1 MQEAGVKK
9 LQAKNRI
16 IESHALPGVNLDEKT
31 VESFGEEWTSFHG
44 FSETDIKVSGDKYF
58 DIITPEMLSSQSTV
72 IDIGCG
78 SGRFIKYLNG
88 RYKKIIGMDPSA
100 AIFAADEL
108 LGKNDSIELVQAS
121 TDNIPYPDG
130 HFDFGYSL
138 GVLHH
143 IPDTQKA
150 LSDSVKKIK
159 PGGYFLLYLYYSL
172 DNRSILFKLL
182 FHLSNAIRWVVSKLP
197 AKIKKFVCDVLAV
210 VFYMPFVALC
220 RLLKLIGVKEKTRRY
235 IPLQAYED
243 QSFYIIRNDSLDR
256 FGTPLEQRFSKKEMQ
271 IMMEKAG
278 LTDIV
283 FSDIIPYWHAVGRRV
298 N

>member
-1 MQEAGVKK
+1 MQEVVIKK
-9 LQAKNRI
+9 VQTKNRT

-31 VESFGEEWTSFHG
+31 VASFGEEWTSFHG
-44 FSETDIKVSGDKYF
+44 FSEADIKISGDKYF
-58 DIITPEMLSSQSTV
+58 DIVTPEMLNDKSTV

-88 RYKKIIGMDPSA
+88 RYKKIVGLDPSS

-108 LGKNDSIELVQAS
+108 LGKDDNIELVQAS

-150 LSDSVKKIK
+150 LNDSVKKIK

-197 AKIKKFVCDVLAV
+197 AGIKKFVCDVLALV
-210 VFYMPFVALC
+210 LYMPFVGLC
-220 RLLKLIGVKEKTRRY
+220 RLLKLFGVREKYRRY

-256 FGTPLEQRFSKKEMQ
+256 FGTPLEQRFSKRQMEVMMQ
-271 IMMEKAG
+271 EAG
-278 LTDIV
+278 LEEIE
-283 FSDIIPYWHAVGRRV
+283 FSEIIPYWHAIGKRKK
-298 N
+298 